1 MLLLIPILV
10 VKIAS
15 LKIWQL
21 SRRSLLCQKS
31 DVNPKPVSVYATE
44 SRAVPTVWL
53 FQDSPVAQ
61 LAL

>member
-21 SRRSLLCQKS
+21 SRSSLLCQKS
-31 DVNPKPVSVYATE
+31 DVNPTSVSVYATE
-44 SRAVPTVWL
+44 SCAVPSVWL